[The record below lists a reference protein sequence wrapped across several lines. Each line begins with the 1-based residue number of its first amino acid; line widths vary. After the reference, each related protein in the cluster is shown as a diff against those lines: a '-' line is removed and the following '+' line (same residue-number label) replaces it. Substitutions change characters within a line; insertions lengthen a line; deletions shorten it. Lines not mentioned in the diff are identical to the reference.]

1 LRLAEQFD
9 PITVGEIDNFGFDFT
24 GDCGSTYIIAVAWT
38 CRLSPYS
45 QGFDPDPQSRVL
57 SAAAVTSVT
66 RQSANGVRRQT
77 AGQFAVAQIGGMPAS
92 AAGATYILSAVAE
105 LADGRTP
112 ERNSTVQCVLPGQ

>member
-24 GDCGSTYIIAVAWT
+24 GDCGSTYILAVTWT

-45 QGFDPDPQSRVL
+45 QGVDPDPQSRVL
-57 SAAAVTSVT
+57 SVDVATTVT
-66 RQSANGVRRQT
+66 RQSADGVQRPT
-77 AGQFAVAQIGGMPAS
+77 PGQFAVAQIGGMPAS

>member
-66 RQSANGVRRQT
+66 RRSTSGTEQT
-77 AGQFAVAQIGGMPAS
+77 PGQFAVAQIGGMPAS

>member
-9 PITVGEIDNFGFDFT
+9 PIAVGEIDNFGFDFT
-24 GDCGSTYIIAVAWT
+24 NDCGTTYIINVIWT
-38 CRLSPYS
+38 CRLSAYS
-45 QGFDPDPQSRVL
+45 QGSDPDPQSRVL
-57 SAAAVTSVT
+57 STAAVTSVT
-66 RQSANGVRRQT
+66 RRSTSGTKQT